1 MMGLAA
7 ATTASQ
13 TTLNNMGTSQETH
26 NRGRQQANM
35 SINSGTGALGGEI
48 KNQASIQNSMD
59 LSPSFQY
66 SRAALLKLKESSQ
79 SPILEKENS

>member
-26 NRGRQQANM
+26 VRGR
-35 SINSGTGALGGEI
+35 
-48 KNQASIQNSMD
+48 
-59 LSPSFQY
+59 
-66 SRAALLKLKESSQ
+66 
-79 SPILEKENS
+79 